1 MAQKTAKKNHE
12 EEIIGWEIEEFEQHE
27 RTKQWYI
34 YAIIIALFL
43 LLFSFITGNF
53 LFPVI
58 IITAALIIILNDGK
72 TPMKLRFGL
81 TEEGIKLGNKFYD
94 YDEIKN
100 FAVVYKP
107 RIHVKNLYIEFKGTL
122 QHRLSIPLGDNDPL
136 LIRDNLI
143 KYLSEDLDRTDLP
156 LSESIAKILKI

>member
-1 MAQKTAKKNHE
+1 MTKKTANKGHE
-12 EEIIGWEIEEFEQHE
+12 EEIIGWEIKEFEQHE
-27 RTKQWYI
+27 RTKRWYV
-34 YAIIIALFL
+34 YAVIVAFL
-43 LLFSFITGNF
+43 LLIFSFFSGNF

-72 TPMKLRFGL
+72 TPMNLRFSL
-81 TEEGIKLGNKFYD
+81 TEEGVKLGNKFYD
-94 YDEIKN
+94 YDEINN

-107 RIHVKNLYIEFKGTL
+107 RLHVKNLYIEFKSIF

-156 LSESIAKILKI
+156 LSESIAQILKL